1 MPPANARTTV
11 SFDHEPLVLVD
22 RNDCELGHTNKA
34 LAHSGDGQLHR
45 AFSIF
50 LFDGPHRVYL
60 HRRSTFKPLWPA
72 YWTNSCCSHPR
83 RGETYQQATQRR
95 LYEELGVNTPLQR
108 LYQFEYHAQYKDVG
122 SEHELCW
129 VYVGN
134 HNADS
139 PLDTH
144 PEEIMADGWFQCDA
158 VDKWVSDH
166 PEDFTPW
173 FLLEWPMLRGRYRM
187 RIQEYLARAA

>member
-1 MPPANARTTV
+1 MPLSNAAASV

-22 RNDCELGHTNKA
+22 REDRELGHVQKSA
-34 LAHSGDGQLHR
+34 AHQGNGQLHR

-50 LFDGPHRVYL
+50 LFDGPDRVYL
-60 HRRSTFKPLWPA
+60 HRRSTCKPLWPA
-72 YWTNSCCSHPR
+72 FWTNSCCSHPR

-95 LYEELGVNTPLQR
+95 VYEELGVRPELTP
-108 LYQFEYHAQYKDVG
+108 LYQFEYHAKYKDVG

-134 HNADS
+134 HRATI
-139 PLDTH
+139 PLNTH
-144 PEEIMADGWFQCDA
+144 PEEIMADGWFDCER
-158 VDKWVSDH
+158 VDQWVARH

-173 FLLEWPMLRGRYRM
+173 FLLEWPMLRGRFRM
-187 RIQEYLARAA
+187 RLQEMLSTSH